1 MKLFAGTSAAI
12 ALVIILFFV
21 FINEPGATIFLCPA
35 GLIAL
40 WVNGFAAS
48 RFSVRISIQ
57 TSETPTIQPA
67 TPAARIQKPV
77 RRSEFQ

>member
-12 ALVIILFFV
+12 ALIMVV
-21 FINEPGATIFLCPA
+21 FLALIDEPAITLFLCPA

-40 WVNGFAAS
+40 WLNGFAAS
-48 RFSVRISIQ
+48 RFRLKISVQTTETPDQAAAPVRIQ
-57 TSETPTIQPA
+57 
-67 TPAARIQKPV
+67 RPV